1 MAKKGIPDYYNK
13 TASQWADTFYASD
26 EGLPTLT
33 DFMSR
38 LPRGSRVLDLC
49 CGTGY
54 DSMRLAQMGASVVG
68 LDLSEASI
76 AIARERNPDIPF
88 YVGDMLEDYRYIGPV
103 DAIICNAGLVHL
115 PTEKLRTAFTRMHE
129 VMKPGGSLLLVIRDG
144 TGRIDRLSDVVVD
157 GEAYDRAFY
166 AHNLAEL
173 EEHAEG
179 LFAFDRTIEE
189 PETSIWV
196 NYVFKRL

>member
-1 MAKKGIPDYYNK
+1 MERKGIRDYYNK
-13 TASQWADTFYASD
+13 TASQWADAFYASD
-26 EGLPTLT
+26 EALPMLT

-38 LPRGSRVLDLC
+38 IPRGSRVLDLC

-54 DSMRLAQMGASVVG
+54 DAMRLAQMGASVVG

-88 YVGDMLEDYRYIGPV
+88 YVGDMLADYRSIGPV
-103 DAIICNAGLVHL
+103 DAIICCAGLVHL
-115 PTEKLRTAFTRMHE
+115 PNERLRTAFTRMHE
-129 VMKPGGSLLLVIRDG
+129 VMKPGGSLLLVVRDG
-144 TGRIDRLSDVVVD
+144 TGRMERLSDVVVD

-173 EEHAEG
+173 EEYAEG
-179 LFAFDRTIEE
+179 LFAYDRTIKE
-189 PETSIWV
+189 PEASVWA
-196 NYVFKRL
+196 NYVFKRV